1 MASSVR
7 SGSSPIRANTATVDR
22 SVRRRY
28 AEVVTDEE
36 FKKRMQP
43 ILDKADKARALMRE
57 ARATSRRSV
66 RAVQRVDTSIATS
79 FEGLHTVVD
88 ALAAAN
94 FANQSA
100 HINVVEGDDDVDR
113 AIDLMRE
120 ANHMAIAL
128 LNEL

>member
-1 MASSVR
+1 M
-7 SGSSPIRANTATVDR
+7 T
-22 SVRRRY
+22 
-28 AEVVTDEE
+28 EE
-36 FKKRMQP
+36 DFKKRMQP
-43 ILDKADKARALMRE
+43 ILDKADEAMALMRE

-66 RAVQRVDTSIATS
+66 SAVQRVDTSIGTS
-79 FEGLHTVVD
+79 IDGLRTVLD

-94 FANQSA
+94 YANQSA
-100 HINVVEGDDDVDR
+100 HVSVVEGDDTVDR